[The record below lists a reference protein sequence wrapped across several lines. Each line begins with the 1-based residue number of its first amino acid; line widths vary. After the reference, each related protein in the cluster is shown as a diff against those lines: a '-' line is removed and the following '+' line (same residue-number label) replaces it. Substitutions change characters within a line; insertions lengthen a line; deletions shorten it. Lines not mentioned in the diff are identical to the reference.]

1 VNGGCVVI
9 LGLSIKGDGT
19 QERRQNVNGRS
30 IVILDSLFYKGDR
43 RSERGVRG
51 SIVFQMVLCVNY
63 QGRLGSRNGGRVGM
77 MDAS

>member
-1 VNGGCVVI
+1 MNGGCVVI

-19 QERRQNVNGRS
+19 QERRQSVNGRS
-30 IVILDSLFYKGDR
+30 IVILDSLFYREIGGA
-43 RSERGVRG
+43 RSVLGG
-51 SIVFQMVLCVNY
+51 ALCFQMVLFVNY

>member
-30 IVILDSLFYKGDR
+30 IVILDSLFYREIGGA
-43 RSERGVRG
+43 RSV
-51 SIVFQMVLCVNY
+51 
-63 QGRLGSRNGGRVGM
+63 
-77 MDAS
+77 